1 MLWDDIT
8 IGYIKGTANLH
19 AGRKEFDYI
28 HMTGFAYS
36 TCFSYKFIISI
47 PMTIH
52 CIKCMCWNDLD
63 MIDMIDQI
71 SFVCIVVGS
80 ANW

>member
-36 TCFSYKFIISI
+36 SCFNYKFIISI
-47 PMTIH
+47 PMTI
-52 CIKCMCWNDLD
+52 NTL
-63 MIDMIDQI
+63 
-71 SFVCIVVGS
+71 S
-80 ANW
+80 